1 MSNIF
6 DKAYEVAAELTHKW
20 VEDNLKNGNHV
31 SEYQIAHKFS
41 VFYENAVLDT
51 KIDVLNF

>member
-20 VEDNLKNGNHV
+20 VDDNLKNGNHV
-31 SEYQIAHKFS
+31 SEYQIAPE
-41 VFYENAVLDT
+41 VF
-51 KIDVLNF
+51 NFL